1 LADTPASGDGALQ
14 IGPAAVRGLALDAQS
29 RCAHWHGPS
38 DIVAIKFFC
47 CGAYF
52 ACHECHAE
60 LAGHPAQVWP
70 REQFDQLAVMCGA
83 CSHQQTIAEYLADFS
98 QCPQCGAA
106 FNPRCALH
114 HPLYFAE

>member
-1 LADTPASGDGALQ
+1 LQ

-83 CSHQQTIAEYLADFS
+83 CSHQQTIAEYLAGNPA
-98 QCPQCGAA
+98 CPACGAA